1 MKKTLAALVGG
12 IALCC
17 AAVTASAQTYR
28 NEISLF
34 GSWEDVRDPVDF
46 EQSHLFARYGR
57 FVSPQLVGTLGL
69 QRSRLETGG
78 RETTNLGITVGAKY
92 YIQPPKAR
100 VIAPFVEAAIGAAM
114 VDDGSEDSTD
124 LTWELGGGVSWFFT
138 EATSFDASLRFF
150 QTNTDIETKGTRLFV
165 GITTR
170 F

>member
-1 MKKTLAALVGG
+1 MNKTLAALVAGA
-12 IALCC
+12 ALGC

-34 GSWEDVRDPVDF
+34 GAWEDTREPVDV

-57 FVSPQLVGTLGL
+57 FVSPQMVGTLGL
-69 QRSRLETGG
+69 QRSRFEGGGLEA
-78 RETTNLGITVGAKY
+78 TTTAITVGAKY
-92 YIQPPKAR
+92 YIHAPKAR
-100 VIAPFVEAAIGAAM
+100 VIAPFVEAAVGAAII
-114 VDDGSEDSTD
+114 DDGSEDSTD

-150 QTNTDIETKGTRLFV
+150 QTSTDIETKGTRLFV

>member
-1 MKKTLAALVGG
+1 MKKSLALFAGMALG
-12 IALCC
+12 C

-34 GSWEDVRDPVDF
+34 GAWEDTREPVDV

-69 QRSRLETGG
+69 QRSRFEGGGLEATS
-78 RETTNLGITVGAKY
+78 TGITVGAKY

-100 VIAPFVEAAIGAAM
+100 VIAPFLEAAVGAAIT
-114 VDDGSEDSTD
+114 DSGRDDSTD
-124 LTWELGGGVSWFFT
+124 LTWELGGGVAWFFT
-138 EATSFDASLRFF
+138 EATSFDATLRFF
-150 QTNTDIETKGTRLFV
+150 QTSTDIETKGTRLFV